1 MNLER
6 FSPEWLLVGF
16 LGQGMFTCRFL
27 AQWIVSERRRR
38 SVVPVA
44 FWWFSL
50 AGGGLLLLYAL
61 RLRRS
66 MRAWPELLLAPQ
78 AQSARPWLAA
88 ATAAVA
94 FWWLTSVLVRTL
106 HQWMGTPMWGAGTL
120 DSGLV
125 QTGLSILW
133 TVLALAT
140 MFLGTRRVGAE
151 HARTVWL
158 AGGALL
164 AVVVVKLMLVDLSQT
179 SALQRIVSF
188 VGVGLLMLVVGYV
201 APIPPQRSSPAA
213 GHRP

>member
-1 MNLER
+1 
-6 FSPEWLLVGF
+6 
-16 LGQGMFTCRFL
+16 
-27 AQWIVSERRRR
+27 
-38 SVVPVA
+38 
-44 FWWFSL
+44 
-50 AGGGLLLLYAL
+50 
-61 RLRRS
+61 
-66 MRAWPELLLAPQ
+66 
-78 AQSARPWLAA
+78 
-88 ATAAVA
+88 
-94 FWWLTSVLVRTL
+94 
-106 HQWMGTPMWGAGTL
+106 MGTPMWGAGTL

-140 MFLGTRRVGAE
+140 MFLATRRVGAE

-188 VGVGLLMLVVGYV
+188 VGVGLLMLMVGYV
-201 APIPPQRSSPAA
+201 APIPPQRSPPAA